1 MEILDNATLW
11 VGVSFVLFILLVFK
25 PLLKSTNRSLDD
37 KIINIKN
44 KLEDAKKLNLES
56 EKIYNEIEK
65 DRIAGEMK
73 INMIL
78 ENALKEAKDIEEKM
92 KNNLQETIKKKENQL
107 KQRLQQT
114 KIKFEKE
121 ISSEI
126 LRSSIDVTK
135 KRIINDLS
143 DSKNNSLVENSIDEV
158 NIKIN

>member
-37 KIINIKN
+37 KITNIKN

-73 INMIL
+73 INII
-78 ENALKEAKDIEEKM
+78 KKKTKKKDKSNEEKM
-92 KNNLQETIKKKENQL
+92 KN
-107 KQRLQQT
+107 
-114 KIKFEKE
+114 
-121 ISSEI
+121 
-126 LRSSIDVTK
+126 
-135 KRIINDLS
+135 
-143 DSKNNSLVENSIDEV
+143 EV
-158 NIKIN
+158 Q

>member
-11 VGVSFVLFILLVFK
+11 VGVSFVLFVLLVFK
-25 PLLKSTNRSLDD
+25 PLLKSTNESLDD
-37 KIINIKN
+37 KINDIKK
-44 KLEDAKKLNLES
+44 KLEDANKLNLES
-56 EKIYNEIEK
+56 EKIYSEIEK

-73 INMIL
+73 IKNIL
-78 ENALKEAKDIEEKM
+78 DNASKEARDIEEKM
-92 KNNLQETIKKKENQL
+92 KNNLDETIKKKENQL
-107 KQRLQQT
+107 EQKLMQT

-126 LRSSIDVTK
+126 LRSSVEVTK

-158 NIKIN
+158 NIKLN

>member
-37 KIINIKN
+37 KITNIKN

-135 KRIINDLS
+135 KRIISDLS

-158 NIKIN
+158 NIKLN

>member
-11 VGVSFVLFILLVFK
+11 VGISFMLFILLVFK
-25 PLLKSTNRSLDD
+25 PLLKLTNKSLDD
-37 KIINIKN
+37 KINDIKN
-44 KLEDAKKLNLES
+44 KLEDAEKLNLES

-73 INMIL
+73 IKKIL
-78 ENALKEAKDIEEKM
+78 ENASKESRDIEEKM
-92 KNNLQETIKKKENQL
+92 KNNLKETIKKKENQL
-107 KQRLQQT
+107 EQKLQQT

-143 DSKNNSLVENSIDEV
+143 DNKNNSLVENSIDEV

>member
-37 KIINIKN
+37 KITNIKN
-44 KLEDAKKLNLES
+44 KLKKTN
-56 EKIYNEIEK
+56 
-65 DRIAGEMK
+65 
-73 INMIL
+73 
-78 ENALKEAKDIEEKM
+78 
-92 KNNLQETIKKKENQL
+92 KKKENQL
-107 KQRLQQT
+107 KQRLKQT
-114 KIKFEKE
+114 KIKFENE

-158 NIKIN
+158 NIKLN

>member
-37 KIINIKN
+37 KITNIKN
-44 KLEDAKKLNLES
+44 KLEDAKRLNLES

-92 KNNLQETIKKKENQL
+92 KNNLQETIKKKRESTEAKTSAN
-107 KQRLQQT
+107 
-114 KIKFEKE
+114 
-121 ISSEI
+121 
-126 LRSSIDVTK
+126 
-135 KRIINDLS
+135 
-143 DSKNNSLVENSIDEV
+143 KN
-158 NIKIN
+158 

>member
-11 VGVSFVLFILLVFK
+11 VGVSFMLFILLVFK

-92 KNNLQETIKKKENQL
+92 KSNLQETIKKKENQL

-158 NIKIN
+158 NIKLN

>member
-25 PLLKSTNRSLDD
+25 PLLKLTNKSLDD
-37 KIINIKN
+37 KINDIKN
-44 KLEDAKKLNLES
+44 KLEDAEKLNLES

-158 NIKIN
+158 NIKLN

>member
-37 KIINIKN
+37 KITNIKN

-78 ENALKEAKDIEEKM
+78 ENALKEARDIEEKM

-158 NIKIN
+158 NIKLN

>member
-11 VGVSFVLFILLVFK
+11 VGVSFVLFILLIFK
-25 PLLKSTNRSLDD
+25 PLLNSTNKSLDA
-37 KIINIKN
+37 KIISIKN
-44 KLEDAKKLNLES
+44 KVEEAKKLNLES

-65 DRIAGEMK
+65 DRIAGEIK
-73 INMIL
+73 IKTIL
-78 ENALKEAKDIEEKM
+78 ENASRDAKNIEKKM
-92 KNNLQETIKKKENQL
+92 NNNLDEIIKKKKNQL
-107 KQRLQQT
+107 EQKLQQT

-126 LRSSIDVTK
+126 LRTAIDVTK

-143 DSKNNSLVENSIDEV
+143 DSKNNNLIENSIDEV

>member
-25 PLLKSTNRSLDD
+25 PLLKLTNKSLDD
-37 KIINIKN
+37 KINDIKN
-44 KLEDAKKLNLES
+44 KLEDAEKLNLES

-65 DRIAGEMK
+65 ERIAGEMK
-73 INMIL
+73 IKKIL
-78 ENALKEAKDIEEKM
+78 ENASKEARDIEEKM
-92 KNNLQETIKKKENQL
+92 KNNLKETIKKKENQL
-107 KQRLQQT
+107 EQKLQQT

-158 NIKIN
+158 NIKLN

>member
-11 VGVSFVLFILLVFK
+11 VGISFVLFILLVFK
-25 PLLKSTNRSLDD
+25 PLLKLTHKSLDD
-37 KIINIKN
+37 KINDIKN
-44 KLEDAKKLNLES
+44 KLEDAEKLNLES

-73 INMIL
+73 IKKIL
-78 ENALKEAKDIEEKM
+78 ENASKEAKDIEEKM
-92 KNNLQETIKKKENQL
+92 KNNLKETIKKKENQMEQ
-107 KQRLQQT
+107 KLQQT

-121 ISSEI
+121 ISTEI

>member
-37 KIINIKN
+37 KITNIKN

>member
-25 PLLKSTNRSLDD
+25 PLLKLTNKSLDD
-37 KIINIKN
+37 KINDIKN
-44 KLEDAKKLNLES
+44 KLEDAEKLNLES

-65 DRIAGEMK
+65 ERIAGEMK
-73 INMIL
+73 IKKIL
-78 ENALKEAKDIEEKM
+78 ENASKEARDIEEKM
-92 KNNLQETIKKKENQL
+92 KNNLNETIKKKENQL

-158 NIKIN
+158 NIKLN

>member
-11 VGVSFVLFILLVFK
+11 VGISFVLFILLIFK
-25 PLLKSTNRSLDD
+25 PLLNSTNKSLDE
-37 KIINIKN
+37 KIISIKN
-44 KLEDAKKLNLES
+44 KVEEAKKLNLES

-65 DRIAGEMK
+65 DRIAGEIK
-73 INMIL
+73 IKTIL
-78 ENALKEAKDIEEKM
+78 ENASRDAKNIEEKM
-92 KNNLQETIKKKENQL
+92 NNNLDEIIKKKKNQL
-107 KQRLQQT
+107 EQKLQQT

-126 LRSSIDVTK
+126 LRTAIDVTK

-143 DSKNNSLVENSIDEV
+143 DSKNNNLIENSIDEV

>member
-1 MEILDNATLW
+1 
-11 VGVSFVLFILLVFK
+11 
-25 PLLKSTNRSLDD
+25 
-37 KIINIKN
+37 
-44 KLEDAKKLNLES
+44 
-56 EKIYNEIEK
+56 
-65 DRIAGEMK
+65 MK

-158 NIKIN
+158 NIKLN

>member
-11 VGVSFVLFILLVFK
+11 VGISFVLFILLIFK
-25 PLLKSTNRSLDD
+25 PLLNSTNKSLDA
-37 KIINIKN
+37 KIISIKN
-44 KLEDAKKLNLES
+44 KVEEAKKLNLES

-65 DRIAGEMK
+65 DRIAGEIK
-73 INMIL
+73 IKTIL
-78 ENALKEAKDIEEKM
+78 ENASRDAKNIEKKM
-92 KNNLQETIKKKENQL
+92 NNNLDEIIKKKKNQL
-107 KQRLQQT
+107 EQKLQQT

-126 LRSSIDVTK
+126 LRTAIDVTK

-143 DSKNNSLVENSIDEV
+143 DSKNNNLIENSIDEV

>member
-37 KIINIKN
+37 KITNIKN

-158 NIKIN
+158 NIKLN

>member
-25 PLLKSTNRSLDD
+25 PLLKLTNKSLDD
-37 KIINIKN
+37 KINDIKN
-44 KLEDAKKLNLES
+44 KLEDAEKLNLES

-65 DRIAGEMK
+65 ERIAGEMK
-73 INMIL
+73 IKKIL
-78 ENALKEAKDIEEKM
+78 ENASKEARDIEEKM
-92 KNNLQETIKKKENQL
+92 KNNLNETIKKKENQL
-107 KQRLQQT
+107 EEKLKQT

>member
-1 MEILDNATLW
+1 MDILDNATLW

-25 PLLKSTNRSLDD
+25 PLLKLTNKSLDD
-37 KIINIKN
+37 KINDIKN
-44 KLEDAKKLNLES
+44 KLEDAEKLNLES

-73 INMIL
+73 IKKIL
-78 ENALKEAKDIEEKM
+78 GNASKEARDIKEKM
-92 KNNLQETIKKKENQL
+92 KNNLKETIKKKENQL
-107 KQRLQQT
+107 EQKLQQT

>member
-158 NIKIN
+158 NIKLN

>member
-25 PLLKSTNRSLDD
+25 PLLKLTNKSLDD
-37 KIINIKN
+37 KINDIKN
-44 KLEDAKKLNLES
+44 KLEDAEKLNLES

-73 INMIL
+73 IKKIL
-78 ENALKEAKDIEEKM
+78 ENASKEARDIKEKM
-92 KNNLQETIKKKENQL
+92 KNNLKETIKKKENQL
-107 KQRLQQT
+107 EQKLQQT

>member
-37 KIINIKN
+37 KIIKIKN

-158 NIKIN
+158 NIKLN

>member
-25 PLLKSTNRSLDD
+25 PLLKLTHKSLDD
-37 KIINIKN
+37 KINDIKN
-44 KLEDAKKLNLES
+44 KLEDAEKLNLES

-158 NIKIN
+158 NIKLN

>member
-37 KIINIKN
+37 KITNIKN
-44 KLEDAKKLNLES
+44 KLEDAKRLNLES

-158 NIKIN
+158 NIKLN

>member
-11 VGVSFVLFILLVFK
+11 VGVSFVLFILLIFK
-25 PLLKSTNRSLDD
+25 PLLNSTNKSLDE
-37 KIINIKN
+37 KIISIKN
-44 KLEDAKKLNLES
+44 KVEEAKKLNLES

-65 DRIAGEMK
+65 DRIAGEIK
-73 INMIL
+73 IKTIL
-78 ENALKEAKDIEEKM
+78 ENASRDAKNIEKKM
-92 KNNLQETIKKKENQL
+92 NNNLDEIIKKKKNQL
-107 KQRLQQT
+107 EQKLQQT

-126 LRSSIDVTK
+126 LRTAIDVTK

-143 DSKNNSLVENSIDEV
+143 DSKNNNLIENSIDEV

>member
-25 PLLKSTNRSLDD
+25 PLLKLTNKSLDD
-37 KIINIKN
+37 KINDIKN
-44 KLEDAKKLNLES
+44 KLEDAEKLNLES

-73 INMIL
+73 IKKIL
-78 ENALKEAKDIEEKM
+78 ENASKEARDIEEKM
-92 KNNLQETIKKKENQL
+92 KNNLKETIKKKENQL
-107 KQRLQQT
+107 EQKLQQT

-143 DSKNNSLVENSIDEV
+143 DNKNNSLVENSIDEV

>member
-11 VGVSFVLFILLVFK
+11 VGISFMLFILLVFK
-25 PLLKSTNRSLDD
+25 PLLKLTNKSLDD
-37 KIINIKN
+37 KINDIKN
-44 KLEDAKKLNLES
+44 KLEDAEKLNLES

-158 NIKIN
+158 NIKLN

>member
-25 PLLKSTNRSLDD
+25 PLLKLTNKSLDD
-37 KIINIKN
+37 KINDIKN
-44 KLEDAKKLNLES
+44 KLEDAEKLNLES

-73 INMIL
+73 IKKIL
-78 ENALKEAKDIEEKM
+78 ENASKEARDIEEKM
-92 KNNLQETIKKKENQL
+92 KNNLKETIKKKENQL
-107 KQRLQQT
+107 EQKLQQT

-158 NIKIN
+158 NIKLN

>member
-11 VGVSFVLFILLVFK
+11 VGISFVLFILLVFK
-25 PLLKSTNRSLDD
+25 PLLKLTNKSLDD
-37 KIINIKN
+37 KINDIKN
-44 KLEDAKKLNLES
+44 KLEDAEKLNLES

-73 INMIL
+73 IKKIL
-78 ENALKEAKDIEEKM
+78 ENASKEARDIEEKM

-158 NIKIN
+158 NIKLN

>member
-11 VGVSFVLFILLVFK
+11 VGVSFVLFILLIFK
-25 PLLKSTNRSLDD
+25 PLLNSTNKSLDA
-37 KIINIKN
+37 KIISIKN
-44 KLEDAKKLNLES
+44 KVEEAKKLNLES

-65 DRIAGEMK
+65 DRIAGEIK
-73 INMIL
+73 IKTIL
-78 ENALKEAKDIEEKM
+78 ENASRDAKNIEEKM
-92 KNNLQETIKKKENQL
+92 NNNLDEIIKKKKNQL
-107 KQRLQQT
+107 EQKLQQT

-126 LRSSIDVTK
+126 LRTAIDVTK

-143 DSKNNSLVENSIDEV
+143 DSKNNNLIENSIDEV

>member
-25 PLLKSTNRSLDD
+25 PLLKLTNKSLDD
-37 KIINIKN
+37 KINDIKN
-44 KLEDAKKLNLES
+44 KLEDAEKLNLES

-65 DRIAGEMK
+65 DRIAGEIK
-73 INMIL
+73 IKKIL
-78 ENALKEAKDIEEKM
+78 ENASKEARDIEEKM
-92 KNNLQETIKKKENQL
+92 KNNLKETIKKKENQL
-107 KQRLQQT
+107 EQKLQQT

>member
-11 VGVSFVLFILLVFK
+11 VGVSFMLFILLVFK

-158 NIKIN
+158 NIKLN

>member
-25 PLLKSTNRSLDD
+25 PLLKLTNKSLDD
-37 KIINIKN
+37 KINDIKN
-44 KLEDAKKLNLES
+44 KLEDAEKLNLES

-65 DRIAGEMK
+65 ERIAGEMK
-73 INMIL
+73 IKKIL
-78 ENALKEAKDIEEKM
+78 ENASKEARDIEEKM
-92 KNNLQETIKKKENQL
+92 KNNLKETIKKKENQL
-107 KQRLQQT
+107 EQKLQQT

>member
-25 PLLKSTNRSLDD
+25 PLLKLTNRSLDN
-37 KIINIKN
+37 KITNIKN

-78 ENALKEAKDIEEKM
+78 ENALKEARDIEEKM

-158 NIKIN
+158 NIKLN

>member
-11 VGVSFVLFILLVFK
+11 VGISFVLFILLVFK
-25 PLLKSTNRSLDD
+25 PLLKLTHKSLDD
-37 KIINIKN
+37 KINDIKN
-44 KLEDAKKLNLES
+44 KLEDAEKLNLES

-92 KNNLQETIKKKENQL
+92 KNNLQETIKKKENKL

-158 NIKIN
+158 NIKLN

>member
-11 VGVSFVLFILLVFK
+11 VGISFVLFILLIFK
-25 PLLKSTNRSLDD
+25 PLLNSTNKSLDA
-37 KIINIKN
+37 KIISIKN
-44 KLEDAKKLNLES
+44 KVEEAKKLNLES

-65 DRIAGEMK
+65 DRIAGEIK
-73 INMIL
+73 IKTIL
-78 ENALKEAKDIEEKM
+78 ENASRDAKNIEEKM
-92 KNNLQETIKKKENQL
+92 NNNLDEIIKKKKNQL
-107 KQRLQQT
+107 EQKLQQT

-126 LRSSIDVTK
+126 LRTAIDVTK

-143 DSKNNSLVENSIDEV
+143 DSKNNNLIENSIDEV